1 MAFYHEILG
10 FSCKSSQQNQSIEI
24 LADGPHGLQDS
35 GWLGVRRFQSFVVQL
50 PLCTQR
56 RPKWEPEWWDRGP
69 KNTTK
74 IKGGAEIPELAMV
87 SMWFL
92 AVLLES
98 IGNDHINGRCAGFD
112 YGRVTHVL
120 NPEAWR
126 KNRRERNATGT
137 GEVPGSGP

>member
-1 MAFYHEILG
+1 VYSKETEVGTRVVGPRTKKYH
-10 FSCKSSQQNQSIEI
+10 QNQRWRGNPRTS
-24 LADGPHGLQDS
+24 HGFN
-35 GWLGVRRFQSFVVQL
+35 V
-50 PLCTQR
+50 
-56 RPKWEPEWWDRGP
+56 
-69 KNTTK
+69 
-74 IKGGAEIPELAMV
+74 
-87 SMWFL
+87 FL